1 MEQTLLQILDG
12 WFKEE
17 TESLIVKGATAD
29 DLGEE
34 AFEELVADNVY
45 KRRGEEIQD
54 NPELLKA
61 VFTATLRNAS
71 PEMLR
76 QFASQFRASGFNDR
90 AYDLEELAD
99 ARQRDFR
106 ESS

>member
-1 MEQTLLQILDG
+1 MEQTPHQKIEG

-17 TESLIVKGATAD
+17 TDLLIAKGATAD
-29 DLGEE
+29 DLREE
-34 AFEELVADNVY
+34 AFEELLADNVY
-45 KRRGEEIQD
+45 KRRGQEIND
-54 NPELLKA
+54 NLELLKE
-61 VFTATLRNAS
+61 VLTVTLINAS
-71 PEMLR
+71 PETLR
-76 QFASQFRASGFNDR
+76 EFASQLRASGLTDR